1 MKKVTLAA
9 LAVTVVAALLVIG
22 LAAMGASIDLLL
34 GRYPGSTP
42 VRSIDVELDYLRRGW
57 LNRQSIYQTPADL
70 ETVRRWYVKRYR
82 PISSAHANA
91 GEPCMRFRSSRLQV
105 RIVHA
110 VTVSLCR
117 VPAGTRIV
125 VIESAFFSPPPNR

>member
-1 MKKVTLAA
+1 
-9 LAVTVVAALLVIG
+9 VVG

-34 GRYPGSTP
+34 GRYPGSTS
-42 VRSIDVELDYLRRGW
+42 VRSIDVEVDYLRRGW
-57 LNRQSIYQTPADL
+57 LSRQSIYQTSADM
-70 ETVRRWYVKRYR
+70 ETVGRWYVKRYR
-82 PISSAHANA
+82 PAPAAYGNA
-91 GEPCMRFRSSRLQV
+91 GEPCMGFRTSEFQV